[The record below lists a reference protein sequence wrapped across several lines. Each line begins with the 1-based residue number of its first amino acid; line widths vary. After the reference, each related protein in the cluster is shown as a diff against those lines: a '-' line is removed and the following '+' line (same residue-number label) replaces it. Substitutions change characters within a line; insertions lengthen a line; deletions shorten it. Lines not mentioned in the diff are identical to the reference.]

1 MNNGNPNMVKAIFSQ
16 TNTTEDIT
24 GIDEAVAHLLDGW
37 VIKHIDYQ
45 DITFTK
51 DVWEVKLKFY
61 IGSHSDSTDTHQIDV
76 FKDGENQYRI
86 FNTLNEAFDW
96 IRTGYY

>member
-1 MNNGNPNMVKAIFSQ
+1 MNNGNPHMVKAIFSQ
-16 TNTTEDIT
+16 SNTTEDIT
-24 GIDEAVAHLLDGW
+24 GMDEAVAHLLDGW
-37 VIKHIDYQ
+37 VFKHIDYQ

-51 DVWEVKLKFY
+51 DVWEVKLKFHY
-61 IGSHSDSTDTHQIDV
+61 EDHVIDV
-76 FKDGENQYRI
+76 YKDGENQYRI